1 MKLFEGCIVKSN
13 SEVVK
18 TAGINGLTVKRTVK
32 WCYTGD
38 PNGTLYEVILSDGKH
53 YQLYED
59 EMVENK

>member
-1 MKLFEGCIVKSN
+1 MKLFENCVVH
-13 SEVVK
+13 SESFPNLS
-18 TAGINGLTVKRTVK
+18 GITVKRTIK

-38 PNGTLYEVILSDGKH
+38 PNGNLYEVELSDGKT

>member
-1 MKLFEGCIVKSN
+1 MKLFENCVVHSKSFP
-13 SEVVK
+13 EL
-18 TAGINGLTVKRTVK
+18 NGLTVKRTIK

-38 PNGTLYEVILSDGKH
+38 LDGTLYEVELSDGKV